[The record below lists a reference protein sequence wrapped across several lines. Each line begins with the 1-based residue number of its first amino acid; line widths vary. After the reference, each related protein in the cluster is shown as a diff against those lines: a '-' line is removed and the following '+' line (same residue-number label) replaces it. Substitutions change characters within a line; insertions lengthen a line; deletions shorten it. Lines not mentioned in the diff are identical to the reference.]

1 MEEERVMSDEDR
13 GQAEEL
19 VLAFSKIMRGDE
31 TGDKDLGK
39 LEKIEHRAMAITAL
53 KSELDKL
60 EPSTV
65 RYKWF
70 GVADPSRLSSIRI
83 LRRGLQGLYADA
95 VLQHAND
102 NVKDPEVLSW
112 IRHNVKDELR
122 KVSPKFW

>member
-1 MEEERVMSDEDR
+1 MADENT

-31 TGDKDLGK
+31 SAEKEVGK

-60 EPSTV
+60 EPNTA